1 MITLLY
7 KQQEGRLSRD
17 SFCPDDFLRIMIG
30 KWYIGEQRLGRALD
44 PHASSALLSKL
55 TE

>member
-1 MITLLY
+1 MMTLLY

-17 SFCPDDFLRIMIG
+17 SFCPDNFLRMIG
-30 KWYIGEQRLGRALD
+30 KWYIGEQRLGRTLD
-44 PHASSALLSKL
+44 PHASGALLSKL